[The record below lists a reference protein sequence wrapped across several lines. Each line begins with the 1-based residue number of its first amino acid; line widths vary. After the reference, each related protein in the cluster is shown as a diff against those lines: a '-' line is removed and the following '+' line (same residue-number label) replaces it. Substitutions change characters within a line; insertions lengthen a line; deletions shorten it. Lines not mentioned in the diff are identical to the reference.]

1 METIKFTLENA
12 GVYSVTGTVTDDD
25 ILAQA
30 NAIAASR
37 LAQGEVSSS
46 PQKTHRALQR
56 RLQDNQREVF
66 ACLFLDNQHKIIEF
80 RELFYGTIDGASVY
94 PREVVKAALA
104 VNAAAVIF
112 CHNHPSGIA
121 EPSQADK
128 ALTARLSDALKLVEI
143 RVLDHVVVGT
153 PEYVSFAARGLI

>member
-1 METIKFTLENA
+1 MVAIKFMLENA

-37 LAQGEVSSS
+37 LAQGEELTS
-46 PQKTHRALQR
+46 PQKTNRALQR

-80 RELFYGTIDGASVY
+80 RELFYGTINAASIY

-153 PEYVSFAARGLI
+153 PEYVSFAERGWI